1 MKNMTLNQKLWVDE
15 KDREDYSGSTIFFA
29 HLRDLKKKFLKKTK

>member
-1 MKNMTLNQKLWVDE
+1 MEHMSLNQKLWVDE

-29 HLRDLKKKFLKKTK
+29 HLGDLRKKLIKK